1 MPATIHESGPVTLIA
16 KLTDE
21 SAPPRLFPLTER
33 DGVVLLGRIYIR
45 LLYSH
50 PVEDPD
56 DAVGVWLA
64 ECQVCSL
71 RGDLHFKLFGM
82 RV

>member
-1 MPATIHESGPVTLIA
+1 MPTTVQEIGPTTLIA

-21 SAPPRLFPLTER
+21 SAPPREFPLTER
-33 DGVVLLGRIYIR
+33 DGVVLLGRIYTR

-50 PVEDPD
+50 PIEDPE
-56 DAVGVWLA
+56 DAVGVFAA